1 MRRVSI
7 GLLGCGTVGRGFVEL
22 LGRERDRIRA
32 REDVDLQIHKILVRD
47 TEKRRPSV
55 NPSLLTTSAIDVLD
69 DGCDLIVELVGG
81 VHCAGAYVRR
91 AIENGRNVVTA
102 NKALLAECGRELF
115 DSAAKHRVQIGF
127 EASVCGAIP
136 IVRALTRGLAGD
148 RVREVSGIFNGTC
161 NYILTRMEQDD
172 LHFDAA
178 LRLAQERGFAEA
190 DPSLDVSG
198 RDAAQKLA
206 ILAELAFGR
215 VENPSPIKLRGIED
229 VTRGE
234 IEQARSRRCV
244 VRHVASARRV
254 AGGVELR
261 VERRELPEFH
271 PLAAV
276 RDENNAVMVR
286 SRAAGEMFFVGKG
299 AGAMPTASAVLSDVI
314 EIARVGSGP

>member
-1 MRRVSI
+1 MRRVNI

-22 LGRERDRIRA
+22 LGRERERIRG
-32 REDVDLQIHKILVRD
+32 REGVDLQIRKILVRD
-47 TEKRRPSV
+47 ETKGRPNI
-55 NPSLLTTSAIDVLD
+55 NPALFTTSAVDVLD
-69 DGCDLIVELVGG
+69 DGCDLVVELVGG

-91 AIENGRNVVTA
+91 AIDNGRNVVTA
-102 NKALLAECGRELF
+102 NKALLAECGHELF
-115 DSAAKHRVQIGF
+115 DAAARQRVRIGF

-148 RVREVSGIFNGTC
+148 RVREISGILNGTC

-172 LHFDAA
+172 LDFDAA

-190 DPSLDVSG
+190 DPSLDVG
-198 RDAAQKLA
+198 GQDAAQKLR
-206 ILAELAFGR
+206 ILAEIAFGR
-215 VENPSPIKLRGIED
+215 VENPSHIRLRGIED
-229 VTRGE
+229 VSRSE
-234 IEQARSRRCV
+234 IEQARARRCV

-299 AGAMPTASAVLSDVI
+299 AGAMPTAAAVLSDVI
-314 EIARVGSGP
+314 EIARA

>member
-1 MRRVSI
+1 MRRVNI

-22 LGRERDRIRA
+22 LGRERERIRG
-32 REDVDLQIHKILVRD
+32 REGIDLQIRKILVRD
-47 TEKRRPSV
+47 ETKGRPNI
-55 NPSLLTTSAIDVLD
+55 NPALFTTSAVDVLD
-69 DGCDLIVELVGG
+69 CDSDGGCDVVVELVGG

-91 AIENGRNVVTA
+91 AIDNGRNVVTA
-102 NKALLAECGRELF
+102 NKALLAECGHELF
-115 DSAAKHRVQIGF
+115 DAAAKQQVRIGF

-136 IVRALTRGLAGD
+136 IVRALTRSLAGD
-148 RVREVSGIFNGTC
+148 HVREISGIFNGTC

-172 LHFDAA
+172 LDFDAA

-190 DPSLDVSG
+190 DPSLDVG
-198 RDAAQKLA
+198 GQDAAQKLL

-215 VENPSPIKLRGIED
+215 VENPSHIKLRGIED
-229 VTRGE
+229 VSRNE
-234 IEQARSRRCV
+234 IEQARARRCV

-299 AGAMPTASAVLSDVI
+299 AGAMPTAAAVLSDVI
-314 EIARVGSGP
+314 EIARA

>member
-1 MRRVSI
+1 MRRINI

-22 LGRERDRIRA
+22 LGRERERIRG
-32 REDVDLQIHKILVRD
+32 REGIDLQIRKILVRD
-47 TEKRRPSV
+47 ESKSRP
-55 NPSLLTTSAIDVLD
+55 NIHPSLFTTSAVDVLD
-69 DGCDLIVELVGG
+69 DGCDVIVELVGG

-91 AIENGRNVVTA
+91 AIDNGRNVVTA
-102 NKALLAECGRELF
+102 NKALLAECGHELF
-115 DSAAKHRVQIGF
+115 DAAARQQVRIGF

-148 RVREVSGIFNGTC
+148 RVREISGILNGTC

-172 LHFDAA
+172 LDFDA
-178 LRLAQERGFAEA
+178 
-190 DPSLDVSG
+190 
-198 RDAAQKLA
+198 
-206 ILAELAFGR
+206 
-215 VENPSPIKLRGIED
+215 
-229 VTRGE
+229 
-234 IEQARSRRCV
+234 
-244 VRHVASARRV
+244 ARRV

-299 AGAMPTASAVLSDVI
+299 AGAMPTAAAVLSDVI
-314 EIARVGSGP
+314 EIARA